1 MVKTTKTKFPSLLQK
16 RLLEL
21 LNHRHRNLTLKQI
34 AKDTGLGENWLSM
47 FSRGEIP
54 NASGGRMECLHDYL
68 SPDEKF
74 EV

>member
-1 MVKTTKTKFPSLLQK
+1 MGKHKEFPSQLQTK
-16 RLLEL
+16 VLDL
-21 LNHRHRNLTLKQI
+21 LNHRHRNLTLVQI

-54 NASGGRMECLHDYL
+54 NASGGRMEALYNYL
-68 SPDEKF
+68 SKEKF